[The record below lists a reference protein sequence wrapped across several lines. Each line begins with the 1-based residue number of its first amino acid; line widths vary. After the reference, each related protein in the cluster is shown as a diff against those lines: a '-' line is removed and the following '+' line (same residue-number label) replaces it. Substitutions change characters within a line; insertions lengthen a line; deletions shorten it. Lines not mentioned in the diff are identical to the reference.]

1 MAPAL
6 PSGATVTDYYAEFS
20 DDGGANNVYGPVSLG
35 QTTNPLIASNY
46 YGYYYGY
53 CGYYY
58 AGTDSNQCAVR
69 IQAVVGNGAWYTPW
83 SNWST
88 PPLGAPTIT
97 ASNITDAGLQIDFT
111 APTVSPAA
119 TITDYYAEFSNDGG
133 ATVAY
138 GPVSLGQTTSPLVTN
153 YYYGYYYGYCGN
165 YYYDQNSANQCAVRI
180 RAVIGNGAWYS
191 PWSNWSTAP
200 LAAPTITAAT
210 LVDGGVQL
218 DITAPAVA
226 PGATI
231 TDYYVEIST
240 DGGASAYGPYSVG
253 QTSGPLFVPQAFYFC
268 ASDGTGLCALR
279 VLAVI
284 GNGAWY
290 SPWSSW
296 RTFTDDVAPT
306 ASLSLDSTSGTAPFH
321 VAATVGGAD
330 PDNTPLTY
338 SLDFGDGTPIQT
350 GSLPSAPVAHTY
362 LESGVYTAR
371 LVVSD
376 GELSSATTESVSV
389 GLSGPLAA
397 NAGDDVS
404 TVTGTSVDFDGS
416 ASRPLIG
423 INSYTWDFGDGSG
436 TASGAHVT
444 HTYTQAG
451 SFPVTLT
458 VQGGGGSS
466 TDTSTAT
473 VTAPTVGPG
482 THLHVTDSGGA
493 PIVGAAVVVMDADGA
508 ERTRV

>member
-1 MAPAL
+1 MTAEQRTSTDPCPSARPPTRSSPATTT
-6 PSGATVTDYYAEFS
+6 AT
-20 DDGGANNVYGPVSLG
+20 
-35 QTTNPLIASNY
+35 TTATA
-46 YGYYYGY
+46 GTT
-53 CGYYY
+53 Y

-83 SNWST
+83 SNWSV

-111 APTVSPAA
+111 APAVSPAA

-138 GPVSLGQTTSPLVTN
+138 GPVSLGQTTSPIVSN
-153 YYYGYYYGYCGN
+153 YYYGYYYGYCGY
-165 YYYDQNSANQCAVRI
+165 YYYDQNNPNQCAVRI

-218 DITAPAVA
+218 DITPPAVA

-306 ASLSLDSTSGTAPFH
+306 ASLSLDSTSGTAPFN
-321 VAATVGGAD
+321 VAATVVGAD

-338 SLDFGDGTPIQT
+338 SLDFGDGTP
-350 GSLPSAPVAHTY
+350 VAD
-362 LESGVYTAR
+362 R
-371 LVVSD
+371 
-376 GELSSATTESVSV
+376 
-389 GLSGPLAA
+389 LAA
-397 NAGDDVS
+397 FGAGRAHLPRVGC
-404 TVTGTSVDFDGS
+404 VH
-416 ASRPLIG
+416 RP
-423 INSYTWDFGDGSG
+423 
-436 TASGAHVT
+436 V
-444 HTYTQAG
+444 
-451 SFPVTLT
+451 
-458 VQGGGGSS
+458 GGQRRRAQRGNHRVGQRRAVR
-466 TDTSTAT
+466 AT
-473 VTAPTVGPG
+473 RG
-482 THLHVTDSGGA
+482 
-493 PIVGAAVVVMDADGA
+493 
-508 ERTRV
+508 ERG